1 METEVIMKRSFT
13 APAPHRPW
21 RAGPAT
27 PRFLSGLREP
37 KEWASLPA
45 SCPKARPFPGGR
57 AQKNRREAERPFRGS
72 FVFSEGNYFFW
83 TYFRQSSMTAT
94 RMMMPE
100 NTNWRLASMP
110 RVVRE

>member
-1 METEVIMKRSFT
+1 METEVIMKRSSI
-13 APAPHRPW
+13 APAPT
-21 RAGPAT
+21 GPGGRGQPC
-27 PRFLSGLREP
+27 PRFLTSLLVRKITGVPARVMPQGPHPSRREG
-37 KEWASLPA
+37 EA
-45 SCPKARPFPGGR
+45 
-57 AQKNRREAERPFRGS
+57 RREAERPFRGG
-72 FVFSEGNYFFW
+72 FGFSRGNYFFW

>member
-1 METEVIMKRSFT
+1 METEVIMKRSSI
-13 APAPHRPW
+13 APARVMPQDP
-21 RAGPAT
+21 P
-27 PRFLSGLREP
+27 LSLR
-37 KEWASLPA
+37 K
-45 SCPKARPFPGGR
+45 
-57 AQKNRREAERPFRGS
+57 AQKNRREAEHPFRSG
-72 FVFSEGNYFFW
+72 FGFSRGNYFFW